1 MLINNIELKD
11 FDIYD
16 ADEYENI
23 EKTIGLTITETGK
36 VEKEATKGYEMIRD
50 ICNLIFK
57 CFDDIFGEGTS
68 NKMFG
73 DKRNLKVCSNAFF
86 ELIEEVNRQKQEG
99 EEFFASAVSK
109 YTPNRAQR
117 RAKK

>member
-1 MLINNIELKD
+1 MLINNVELED

-16 ADEYENI
+16 ADEFEKV
-23 EKTIGLTITETGK
+23 EKTIDLTIAETGR
-36 VEKEATKGYEMIRD
+36 VEKEATKGYEMIRGV
-50 ICNLIFK
+50 CNSIFK
-57 CFDDIFGEGTS
+57 CFDDIFGEGVS
-68 NKMFG
+68 FKMFG

-99 EEFFASAVSK
+99 QEFFASKISK
-109 YTPNRAQR
+109 YAPNRAQR